1 MFLKYIKKIL
11 NILPKRVLLF
21 LGILIGLC
29 FYLNK
34 KKRKVAFKNI
44 KLAFPEKT
52 NREIVSILRKSFI
65 NFGISII
72 ETLII
77 PRIIKSVK
85 LKGIKDIDNAIMLG
99 IHEGS
104 WELYNAVLAYNF
116 RYAIFARE
124 QPNKNLYQF
133 LEEIRKENNIISC
146 HSLKEFVRYLKNNYI
161 VGLSFDHGA
170 DKDSFYV
177 EFFGHL
183 VPTPKGAVYLAK
195 KYNRKIYAG
204 FGHRVS
210 GFNHILEFSV
220 PLEPDLDEKDT
231 LLKLNKI
238 YEEYI
243 RKYPS
248 EYFWLYKRFKRKK
261 NLEILILSDRKKG
274 HLRQSEA
281 FIKFL
286 LEKIPYIKV
295 KSIDIEYKRVFFK
308 ILADFCCIFSGK
320 HCFGCGRCLRF
331 ILKKDV
337 YKELKRVY
345 ADIVLSTGSFCAS
358 LNRIFSFTLDAK
370 SISIL
375 RPNVGLSKFN
385 FIILPEHDKVNLSNI
400 VNIKGA
406 LYYPYD
412 LEKKAYSCK
421 DFFKLS
427 DNKKISLFL
436 GGPLYDENIFFKNL
450 KDFVYK
456 FKEFSIKNNYKL
468 LISTSR
474 RTPKNIEEYIEKEF
488 LNFINTETVVFANRI
503 NYDFVF
509 EGFVY
514 FSDFVFVSSESI
526 SMISEVLSLKKP
538 CVCLSFER
546 LFGKYVNFLESIK
559 NDINFLEA
567 PFSIENIEPK
577 ISNLF
582 EENKKVIISAI
593 EKFL

>member
-1 MFLKYIKKIL
+1 MLLKYIKKVL
-11 NILPKRVLLF
+11 NILPKRLLLF
-21 LGILIGLC
+21 LGILIGLY

-34 KKRKVAFKNI
+34 RKRRIAFKNI
-44 KLAFPEKT
+44 KLAFPEKS
-52 NREIVSILRKSFI
+52 NKEIIFILKKSLI

-77 PRIIKSVK
+77 PRIIESVE
-85 LKGIKDIDNAIMLG
+85 LKNLKNIDNAILLG

-104 WELYNAVLAYNF
+104 WELYNAVLAYHF
-116 RYAIFARE
+116 RYAIFAQE
-124 QPNKNLYQF
+124 QPNKKLYKF
-133 LEEIRKENNIISC
+133 LEGIRKENNIISC
-146 HSLKEFVRYLKNNYI
+146 HSLKEFIKYLKNNYI

-195 KYNRKIYAG
+195 KYNIKIYAG

-210 GFNHILEFSV
+210 GFKHILEFSP
-220 PLEPDLDEKDT
+220 PLEPNLDEEEL

-261 NLEILILSDRKKG
+261 DLEVLVLSDKKKG

-286 LEKIPYIKV
+286 SEEKSEVRV
-295 KSIDIEYKRVFFK
+295 KSINIEYKKPFFK

-320 HCFGCGRCLRF
+320 HCFGCTMCLRF

-337 YKELKRVY
+337 YKELQKVY

-358 LNRIFSFTLDAK
+358 LNRIFSFSLDAK

-375 RPNVGLSKFN
+375 RPNVGLSKFDL
-385 FIILPEHDKVNLSNI
+385 IILPEHDRVNLSNI

-412 LEKKAYSCK
+412 LEKKAFICK

-436 GGPLYDENIFFKNL
+436 GGPLYDEDGFLKNL

-488 LNFINTETVVFANRI
+488 LDFVNTEAVVFTNRQ

-509 EGFVY
+509 EGFIY
-514 FSDFVFVSSESI
+514 FSKFVFVSSESI
-526 SMISEVLSLKKP
+526 SMISEILSLKKP

-546 LFGKYVNFLESIK
+546 LFGKYINFLESIK
-559 NDINFLEA
+559 DKVNFLEA
-567 PFSIENIEPK
+567 PFSINNIEPK

-593 EKFL
+593 KKFL